1 MGSNMAD
8 TDANAQLREEY
19 KQILSSLREKK
30 VLHQRYLNCTTDL
43 LKQLKTCSSHI
54 SMIQYFLESG
64 GYISSGEILDQDN
77 FVKHSNDV
85 ENAIEILES
94 NIKATETLIDDIKS
108 DINAYEIR
116 LFMLI

>member
-54 SMIQYFLESG
+54 SMIQYFLE
-64 GYISSGEILDQDN
+64 IILYTKAFIVGIICPHGIQ
-77 FVKHSNDV
+77 
-85 ENAIEILES
+85 
-94 NIKATETLIDDIKS
+94 IKAFRNTKLQ
-108 DINAYEIR
+108 
-116 LFMLI
+116 